1 MILVDSS
8 VWIDYFNGNPTWQTD
23 LLDNYLSDV
32 PIIMGDLILT
42 EVLQGFK
49 YDKDFETAKSFLN
62 ALPFREIGGY
72 NVAVQSAEN
81 YRKLRKAG
89 ITVRKT
95 INVIIATFCIVEGLT
110 LLHDDRDFDPIT
122 SHFPLKISIPQHNH
136 LFFYDSDGWRNLQQT
151 S

>member
-1 MILVDSS
+1 MILADSS
-8 VWIDYFNGNPTWQTD
+8 VWVDFFNGKPTWQTD
-23 LLDNYLSDV
+23 LLDNYLSHA

-49 YDKDFETAKSFLN
+49 SDKDYNTAKAFLSD
-62 ALPFREIGGY
+62 LPFRQMGGY

-95 INVIIATFCIVEGLT
+95 IDIIIATFCIVEGLT
-110 LLHDDRDFDPIT
+110 LLHDDRDFEPIT
-122 SHFPLKISIPQHNH
+122 SHFPLK
-136 LFFYDSDGWRNLQQT
+136 T
-151 S
+151 STRR

>member
-8 VWIDYFNGNPTWQTD
+8 VWIDYFNGNTSWQTD
-23 LLDNYLSDV
+23 LLDDYLSDV

-42 EVLQGFK
+42 EVLQGFRS
-49 YDKDFETAKSFLN
+49 DKDFETAKSFLS
-62 ALPFREIGGY
+62 ALPFRKMGGY
-72 NVAVQSAEN
+72 NVAIQSAEN

-95 INVIIATFCIVEGLT
+95 IDVIIATFCIVEGLT

-122 SHFPLKISIPQHNH
+122 SHFPLKTPIPE
-136 LFFYDSDGWRNLQQT
+136 
-151 S
+151 